1 MDEAR
6 SEPLWRAVRIATLA
20 AMAAVV
26 FGSALAITT
35 KMWDSDLAVN
45 TGEPEPRAFFPWIG
59 DVYGPW
65 DGQDEAPLGSVM
77 VGPDAGSTQNGYIP
91 LLGFVW
97 WGGPISLVLF
107 FIAGVALVH
116 HSRDSRERYLTTDM
130 LAGGAAAVLLG
141 ALAAIPLAQAFHL

>member
-45 TGEPEPRAFFPWIG
+45 TGEPEPRVFSPGLATFTARGMDRTRHHW
-59 DVYGPW
+59 GP
-65 DGQDEAPLGSVM
+65 
-77 VGPDAGSTQNGYIP
+77 
-91 LLGFVW
+91 
-97 WGGPISLVLF
+97 
-107 FIAGVALVH
+107 
-116 HSRDSRERYLTTDM
+116 
-130 LAGGAAAVLLG
+130 
-141 ALAAIPLAQAFHL
+141 